1 MPGIHFREVV
11 CMLGIFGLFLQAAA
25 GHILYLALHL
35 ESGSF
40 PRPLPPDRERAA
52 FADLQKGGAAAAQA
66 RDTLIRHN
74 LRLVAHICKK
84 YYAGNSAQ
92 DDMISIG
99 TIGLIKAVDTFDP
112 AKGKRF
118 ASYASRCIENELRMD
133 LRRGRRTGVTLSLQ
147 EPLEADGQLTL
158 ADTLPDEADMEAG
171 CESRADAARL
181 RALVDALPARERA
194 IMRQRYGFDG
204 APKTQQQTAQALH
217 ISRSCF
223 AAGKARTRVPARP
236 VAGGMTGTARRECNQ
251 LKNDGGGDTKYHLR
265 QKCGMMRQNAPH
277 ICHTFVNCRIYDINR
292 EMHEAAR

>member
-1 MPGIHFREVV
+1 
-11 CMLGIFGLFLQAAA
+11 MLGIFGLFLQAAA

-147 EPLEADGQLTL
+147 EPLEADGRIDMRFALNAQVDGQKLFTALNGFDKRLTL
-158 ADTLPDEADMEAG
+158 NAAPPVTLT
-171 CESRADAARL
+171 L
-181 RALVDALPARERA
+181 RD
-194 IMRQRYGFDG
+194 
-204 APKTQQQTAQALH
+204 QTL
-217 ISRSCF
+217 
-223 AAGKARTRVPARP
+223 
-236 VAGGMTGTARRECNQ
+236 
-251 LKNDGGGDTKYHLR
+251 
-265 QKCGMMRQNAPH
+265 
-277 ICHTFVNCRIYDINR
+277 NR
-292 EMHEAAR
+292 EDLLMLCVKVMERLLARMELSAA

>member
-133 LRRGRRTGVTLSLQ
+133 LRRGRRTPCPMKPTWR
-147 EPLEADGQLTL
+147 P
-158 ADTLPDEADMEAG
+158 
-171 CESRADAARL
+171 AARAAPTPPGCVRWWTL
-181 RALVDALPARERA
+181 CPPGNALLCGSGMDLTVRPRPSSRRRRRCTSAAVMFRGWKSARSS
-194 IMRQRYGFDG
+194 
-204 APKTQQQTAQALH
+204 T
-217 ISRSCF
+217 C
-223 AAGKARTRVPARP
+223 
-236 VAGGMTGTARRECNQ
+236 VAGGRR
-251 LKNDGGGDTKYHLR
+251 NDRNGAKRMQSTK
-265 QKCGMMRQNAPH
+265 K
-277 ICHTFVNCRIYDINR
+277 
-292 EMHEAAR
+292 

>member
-52 FADLQKGGAAAAQA
+52 FAELQKGGAAAAQA

-118 ASYASRCIENELRMD
+118 ASYASRCIENAI
-133 LRRGRRTGVTLSLQ
+133 LSKQ
-147 EPLEADGQLTL
+147 NK
-158 ADTLPDEADMEAG
+158 
-171 CESRADAARL
+171 RRL
-181 RALVDALPARERA
+181 RW
-194 IMRQRYGFDG
+194 
-204 APKTQQQTAQALH
+204 KTMNLLGQNGLC
-217 ISRSCF
+217 S
-223 AAGKARTRVPARP
+223 AAGKSAA
-236 VAGGMTGTARRECNQ
+236 M
-251 LKNDGGGDTKYHLR
+251 YWLR
-265 QKCGMMRQNAPH
+265 MLQVR
-277 ICHTFVNCRIYDINR
+277 
-292 EMHEAAR
+292 

>member
-1 MPGIHFREVV
+1 
-11 CMLGIFGLFLQAAA
+11 MLGIFGLFLQAAA

-118 ASYASRCIENELRMD
+118 ASYASRCIENAILTPTHFARQTVMIYKKTPLTGTD
-133 LRRGRRTGVTLSLQ
+133 LRSFPQLS
-147 EPLEADGQLTL
+147 T
-158 ADTLPDEADMEAG
+158 
-171 CESRADAARL
+171 
-181 RALVDALPARERA
+181 
-194 IMRQRYGFDG
+194 
-204 APKTQQQTAQALH
+204 
-217 ISRSCF
+217 
-223 AAGKARTRVPARP
+223 
-236 VAGGMTGTARRECNQ
+236 
-251 LKNDGGGDTKYHLR
+251 
-265 QKCGMMRQNAPH
+265 
-277 ICHTFVNCRIYDINR
+277 
-292 EMHEAAR
+292 